1 MNQAHPVC
9 IDSSEV
15 NAMKRTKLFAISFG
29 ALGMLLLIL
38 DARTA
43 LTAAREGIDLCLRTV
58 IPALLPFFLLSGILV
73 GNLLGTSLPFAPSV
87 GKWLGI
93 PKGAESLLIPGFL
106 GGYPTGAA
114 AVQEA
119 WKTGR
124 IRKRDAERLLCFCN
138 NAGPSFL
145 FGMVAPLFS
154 DPSAGWMLW
163 LIHIAGALTAGM
175 VLREEPEAA
184 SLPFSGKEVTVQQ
197 AMTNALN
204 VCAKVCGW
212 VILFRIVTGFLKSW
226 FLWLLPD
233 WGQVLA
239 VGILELTNGCMMM
252 NQVESEPLRFLLCGI
267 LLSFGGICVHMQ
279 TLSCIDG
286 LSSKRYFHGK
296 LLQTVFVVFYSL
308 AYLFRQPL
316 YCLFAV
322 LPFLMKK
329 KTKRGRNPKAAVV

>member
-1 MNQAHPVC
+1 
-9 IDSSEV
+9 
-15 NAMKRTKLFAISFG
+15 MKRTKLLTAFFG

-38 DARTA
+38 DSGTA
-43 LTAAREGIDLCLRTV
+43 LAAAREGVELCLKTV
-58 IPALLPFFLLSGILV
+58 IPALFPFFLLSGILV
-73 GNLLGTSLPFAPSV
+73 GNLMGTSLPFAAALGS
-87 GKWLGI
+87 WLGI
-93 PKGAESLLIPGFL
+93 PKGAESILIPGFL

-114 AVQEA
+114 AVQDA

-124 IRKRDAERLLCFCN
+124 IRKRDAERLLSFCN

-154 DPSAGWMLW
+154 TPSAGWMLW

-175 VLREEPEAA
+175 VLKEEPEAA
-184 SLPFSGKEVTVQQ
+184 SLPISGKEVSVQE

-204 VCAKVCGW
+204 VTAKVCGW

-226 FLWLLPD
+226 FLWLLPN
-233 WGQVLA
+233 WGQALA

-252 NQVESEPLRFLLCGI
+252 QLVESESLRFLLCGI

-279 TLSCIDG
+279 TLSCTDG
-286 LSSKRYFHGK
+286 LSSKHYFLGK
-296 LLQTVFVVFYSL
+296 LLHTLFVVLYSL

-316 YCLFAV
+316 YCLPAV

-329 KTKRGRNPKAAVV
+329 KAKRGGNPKAAVV